1 MGQQWL
7 EQEKP
12 DFQKSPLKFNV
23 RNFICMLFV
32 KFALW
37 TRMKGG
43 VAFGPRTQFL
53 HEQVARARSVQGGS
67 SDGDKMKA
75 KNGTK
80 ARTSQGES
88 KDNKMI

>member
-1 MGQQWL
+1 
-7 EQEKP
+7 
-12 DFQKSPLKFNV
+12 
-23 RNFICMLFV
+23 
-32 KFALW
+32 
-37 TRMKGG
+37 MKGG

-80 ARTSQGES
+80 ARPSQGES